1 MSSLQVTETMVP
13 ECSDTRVP
21 ERTAERPAPY
31 QPGDK
36 ISATSP
42 EGTRYLVRVEAV
54 TPTAGGQFAIVGSVT
69 APRKYRSHLL
79 STTVGADGFGPA
91 VRPAV

>member
-1 MSSLQVTETMVP
+1 MSSLQVAESIT
-13 ECSDTRVP
+13 P
-21 ERTAERPAPY
+21 ERVAERPAPY

-42 EGTRYLVRVEAV
+42 EGILYLVRVEAV
-54 TPTAGGQFAIVGSVT
+54 TPAAGGQFTVVGAVT

-79 STTVGADGFGPA
+79 STTVGADGIGPA